1 MNIRIILIFI
11 ILLISSSIVLEMPAP
26 SFVSMEKFF
35 NVSEVTIGYI
45 VSLSLVGSFF
55 ASFLYGP
62 LADFY
67 GRKKILIFGNFIALI
82 GSIGCVFSQSIEALI
97 FSRFVQGFGASCSLV
112 LIPIIISDLYEVN
125 EASKLYKINA
135 AFVTIFTAMAPIIG
149 GFANDKFGWRYNFQI
164 IMYFSILAFLFSY
177 YFKETKKSE
186 VKKISFN
193 NIFLEYKF
201 LLKDHLFL
209 LSSLATNLLYGNFLV
224 FLTYT
229 PFLYIK
235 VFGMTASNYSIH
247 QAVAVIAFSI
257 ANFALSRFSESM
269 NLRFVKIGICLCVFS
284 TISIYF
290 FNSPNF
296 ITFFICLSAMGSA
309 MTFPTL
315 MAYSIGNVEE
325 SLKGAGSSFSIGTRY
340 LICGFIIYIVS
351 KGYDETNTRLSVF
364 MSTLSLIIFSI
375 TLYLFKKRFFDKKD
389 IPVELK

>member
-135 AFVTIFTAMAPIIG
+135 AFVTTF
-149 GFANDKFGWRYNFQI
+149 
-164 IMYFSILAFLFSY
+164 
-177 YFKETKKSE
+177 
-186 VKKISFN
+186 IS
-193 NIFLEYKF
+193 
-201 LLKDHLFL
+201 
-209 LSSLATNLLYGNFLV
+209 
-224 FLTYT
+224 
-229 PFLYIK
+229 
-235 VFGMTASNYSIH
+235 
-247 QAVAVIAFSI
+247 
-257 ANFALSRFSESM
+257 
-269 NLRFVKIGICLCVFS
+269 
-284 TISIYF
+284 
-290 FNSPNF
+290 
-296 ITFFICLSAMGSA
+296 
-309 MTFPTL
+309 
-315 MAYSIGNVEE
+315 
-325 SLKGAGSSFSIGTRY
+325 AGQERRS
-340 LICGFIIYIVS
+340 
-351 KGYDETNTRLSVF
+351 
-364 MSTLSLIIFSI
+364 
-375 TLYLFKKRFFDKKD
+375 
-389 IPVELK
+389 